1 MLLGSNK
8 RNFGHALHGK
18 PYFLFPD
25 VLKRWF
31 FQNKSRW
38 NMIFVVLSRKM
49 IFLFPKN
56 MILHVRRKMKD
67 DLSQKK
73 YTEIWY
79 FLQTFWKDGLFKKG
93 RAGTWSFLYY
103 LERQYFF
110 SRKHDIFSVGGK
122 WGWPFWRNTWK
133 YDIFCVHVRV
143 LETWR
148 HAPQSKKNQRWS
160 YPAKIHL
167 KMINVLDWH
176 SRKSS
181 NNSLYFYGDLYRRF
195 NVLLSSEK
203 SQQT

>member
-18 PYFLFPD
+18 PYCPFPD
-25 VLKRWF
+25 VLKRWV

-93 RAGTWSFLYY
+93 RAGTWCFLYY
-103 LERQYFF
+103 LERWYFF
-110 SRKHDIFSVGGK
+110 LENMIFFPSAERER
-122 WGWPFWRNTWK
+122 WSFLRNTWK
-133 YDIFCVHVRV
+133 YDIFTC
-143 LETWR
+143 
-148 HAPQSKKNQRWS
+148 
-160 YPAKIHL
+160 
-167 KMINVLDWH
+167 
-176 SRKSS
+176 
-181 NNSLYFYGDLYRRF
+181 GC
-195 NVLLSSEK
+195 
-203 SQQT
+203 

>member
-18 PYFLFPD
+18 PYCPFPD
-25 VLKRWF
+25 VLKRWV

-67 DLSQKK
+67 DLSQKNTLK
-73 YTEIWY
+73 YDIFFKRSEKMVFSKRAAQGHDLSCIFWKDSIFFPKTWYFFRGRKVRLTFLKKYMEIWY
-79 FLQTFWKDGLFKKG
+79 FLCT
-93 RAGTWSFLYY
+93 RAGVINVAP
-103 LERQYFF
+103 RP
-110 SRKHDIFSVGGK
+110 SV
-122 WGWPFWRNTWK
+122 
-133 YDIFCVHVRV
+133 
-143 LETWR
+143 
-148 HAPQSKKNQRWS
+148 KKIQRWS

-167 KMINVLDWH
+167 KVINVLDWH

-195 NVLLSSEK
+195 HVLLSSEK
-203 SQQT
+203 SQQN

>member
-31 FQNKSRW
+31 LKNKSRW

-56 MILHVRRKMKD
+56 MILHVRRKMED
-67 DLSQKK
+67 DLSQKNTLK
-73 YTEIWY
+73 YDILFKRSEKMVFSKRAAQGHDLSCIIWKDSIFFPKTWYFFRGRKVRLTFLKKYMEIWY
-79 FLQTFWKDGLFKKG
+79 FLCT
-93 RAGTWSFLYY
+93 RAGVTNVAP
-103 LERQYFF
+103 RP
-110 SRKHDIFSVGGK
+110 SV
-122 WGWPFWRNTWK
+122 
-133 YDIFCVHVRV
+133 
-143 LETWR
+143 
-148 HAPQSKKNQRWS
+148 KKIQRWS

-167 KMINVLDWH
+167 KVINVLDWH

-195 NVLLSSEK
+195 HVLLSSEK
-203 SQQT
+203 SQQN